1 MARTNKVEDS
11 GAAIAGLASGGAR
24 SPRQPKRRPQKLE
37 PMPDGPSIGEA
48 PQPPEPRAPPRSA
61 RAASGGGP
69 VQKRLFQQGLGTR
82 MMAAPGHSVLS
93 GYVMAPA
100 SSAMCSESNVSRSQ
114 REKDRRERRER
125 ERLKGSEELDIQSM
139 PQLQT
144 TLNNQLEVAWAAVA
158 SLFSAFLPVA
168 PPSPGGSR
176 SASARARAGR
186 FASGGPSE
194 RPASPW
200 IAELRRPSSGGGLA
214 KRNFLTP
221 TSSPKHGAP
230 EGAELG
236 QGQGP
241 PSPAPSRGGRETFR
255 ASLRSLDHSELWK
268 AFIPEETQLGLIAC
282 SDQTRDGL
290 SALRGARAALAEEL
304 ARGSAERERLQAEIA
319 SSIRRLELSDDH
331 LTRLGEEYGAHD
343 ARLEDMIGEHAKIVD
358 SSRLLLDAVHRQ
370 RGELKGPGHL

>member
-1 MARTNKVEDS
+1 MARTSKVEDS

-61 RAASGGGP
+61 RAASGRGP

-100 SSAMCSESNVSRSQ
+100 SSAMFSESNVSRSQ

-144 TLNNQLEVAWAAVA
+144 TLSNQLEAAWAAVA
-158 SLFSAFLPVA
+158 SLFSAFLPAA

-236 QGQGP
+236 QGQ
-241 PSPAPSRGGRETFR
+241 
-255 ASLRSLDHSELWK
+255 
-268 AFIPEETQLGLIAC
+268 ETQLGLIAC

-290 SALRGARAALAEEL
+290 SALRGARAELAEEL

-331 LTRLGEEYGAHD
+331 LTCLGEEYGAHD